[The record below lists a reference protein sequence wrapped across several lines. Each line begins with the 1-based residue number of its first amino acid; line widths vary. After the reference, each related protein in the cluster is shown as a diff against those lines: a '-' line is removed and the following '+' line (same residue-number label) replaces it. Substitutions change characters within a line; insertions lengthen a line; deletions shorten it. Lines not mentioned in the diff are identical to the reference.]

1 MDKIKEVLDS
11 SKLIV
16 ITTHKSPDGDAIGS
30 SLALYHFLKKKGK
43 EVSVIVPDS
52 FPSFLNWMV
61 ETENIIHYDTQ
72 TEAADNIIEKA
83 DVIFSLDY
91 NSLTRI
97 AGLRNPIEKSNATKI
112 VIDHHQDPQEFA
124 DHYFVDTD
132 SCSTCQLIYE
142 FIENLGELDKLD
154 KVIGECIYC
163 GVMTDTGSFR
173 YPSTTSKTHQI
184 IANLLDLGVENSKI
198 HQEVYDNSSEHRL
211 RLLGYAL
218 TEKMVVLTNHNAAY
232 ISLSQEELKRFSFKK
247 GDTEGLVNYALSIAG
262 IKFAA
267 LITEKEDMIS
277 LSLRS
282 KDDFYVNKIANEHFS
297 GGGHIYASGGMLETT
312 LEEAISRVE
321 AVMKSNG

>member
-1 MDKIKEVLDS
+1 MYYMVHEIKNHMD
-11 SKLIV
+11 
-16 ITTHKSPDGDAIGS
+16 
-30 SLALYHFLKKKGK
+30 FLKKKGK

-142 FIENLGELDKLD
+142 FIENLG
-154 KVIGECIYC
+154 
-163 GVMTDTGSFR
+163 
-173 YPSTTSKTHQI
+173 
-184 IANLLDLGVENSKI
+184 
-198 HQEVYDNSSEHRL
+198 
-211 RLLGYAL
+211 
-218 TEKMVVLTNHNAAY
+218 
-232 ISLSQEELKRFSFKK
+232 
-247 GDTEGLVNYALSIAG
+247 
-262 IKFAA
+262 
-267 LITEKEDMIS
+267 
-277 LSLRS
+277 
-282 KDDFYVNKIANEHFS
+282 
-297 GGGHIYASGGMLETT
+297 
-312 LEEAISRVE
+312 
-321 AVMKSNG
+321 